1 MPRWIQCPDTGK
13 LIPAEEYHQCREAN
27 APQIMK
33 PIDEFKSPIDGRIIR
48 DRSHLRQHNKEHG
61 VTDLRDYSSAHFERA
76 AKERHEILSGT
87 AKSEVRA
94 RKQALV
100 DAMRKLDV

>member
-1 MPRWIQCPDTGK
+1 MPRWIQDPDTGE
-13 LIPAEEYHQCREAN
+13 LIPAAEYHQHREVK

-33 PIDEFKSPIDGRIIR
+33 PIEEFKSPIDGRIIR

-61 VTDLRDYSSAHFERA
+61 VTDMRDYGSNHFERA
-76 AKERHEILSGT
+76 AKERREILSGK

-100 DAMRKLDV
+100 DAMKKLGV